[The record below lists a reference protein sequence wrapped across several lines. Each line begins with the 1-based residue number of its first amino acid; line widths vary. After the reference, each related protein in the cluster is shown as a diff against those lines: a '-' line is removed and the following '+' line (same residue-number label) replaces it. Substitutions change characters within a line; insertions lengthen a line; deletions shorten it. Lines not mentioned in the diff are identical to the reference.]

1 MNRVEVTLQ
10 DIFWTL
16 KKYFFWIILTT
27 AVFVAGAFAYTEF
40 LVTPMYET
48 SFSMGVNSNGRDSSA
63 QVTNNELVAEA
74 RIAETYKV
82 LLTSQPVTDA
92 VSAKL
97 GGTPSATK
105 IEGMITASV
114 QKDTMVIDVTVSDS
128 DPQRAADVANTIS
141 EVAPKVLAELPVG
154 GILYGIETAKVPKTP
169 ISPNLV
175 SNLTIG
181 FILGLLLSSAV
192 IILVAVL
199 DTTIWREEDLER
211 SFNVPVLGS
220 VPSMKANSMAK
231 LKKKK
236 AGR

>member
-48 SFSMGVNSNGRDSSA
+48 SFSMGVNSNGRDSAA

-128 DPQRAADVANTIS
+128 DPQRAANVANTIS

-154 GILYGIETAKVPKTP
+154 GILYGIETAKVPRTP

-175 SNLTIG
+175 SNLTMG

>member
-1 MNRVEVTLQ
+1 MTRVEVTLQ

-16 KKYFFWIILTT
+16 KKYFFWIVLTT

-48 SFSMGVNSNGRDSSA
+48 SFSMGVNSNGRESTA
-63 QVTNNELVAEA
+63 QVTNNELTAEA

-82 LLTSQPVTDA
+82 LITSQPVVDA

-97 GGTPSATK
+97 GGTVSAANLK
-105 IEGMITASV
+105 SAITAEV
-114 QKDTMVIDVTVSDS
+114 QKNTMVINVSVQDS
-128 DPQRAADVANTIS
+128 NPQRAISIANALS
-141 EVAPKVLAELPVG
+141 ETAPQVLGTFPVG
-154 GILYGIETAKVPKTP
+154 GTLYSIETAVLPRTP
-169 ISPNLV
+169 VSPNLA
-175 SNLTIG
+175 SNMTVG
-181 FILGLLLSSAV
+181 FVLGLLLSCAV

-220 VPSMKANSMAK
+220 VPSMRTYSAATR
-231 LKKKK
+231 KKKT
-236 AGR
+236 RR

>member
-48 SFSMGVNSNGRDSSA
+48 SFSMGVNSNGRDSAA

-154 GILYGIETAKVPKTP
+154 GILYGIETAKVPKKP